1 MPQSAIVGHGPKI
14 RVEKK
19 FHNGLADVM
28 QDIAQ
33 TGFWP
38 TTLFRH
44 QVHLPTCTGTEWKL
58 MDMS

>member
-1 MPQSAIVGHGPKI
+1 MATQI

-28 QDIAQ
+28 QDIAL

-38 TTLFRH
+38 TTL
-44 QVHLPTCTGTEWKL
+44 VSLPPDHPDRPT
-58 MDMS
+58 

>member
-1 MPQSAIVGHGPKI
+1 MATQI

-28 QDIAQ
+28 QDIAL

-38 TTLFRH
+38 TTLVSPPSPPPDLHWHRMEAH
-44 QVHLPTCTGTEWKL
+44 GYVIN
-58 MDMS
+58 